1 MPPGESCTVES
12 CTVESCTVRFALSDL
27 RFRPVRLGMTETGA
41 FGAWLRA
48 CRQSAGL
55 SQDAL
60 AGRAGLSVRA
70 VRNLERGRTGAPHSG
85 SLHRLADALELC
97 GEARGQ
103 FVAAAGR
110 QLAGDASADAAAVP
124 EGKLARVGA
133 RQVVPRQLPGPVPL
147 FIGRERELAALT
159 GLQIGRAHV

>member
-12 CTVESCTVRFALSDL
+12 CAVESCTVRFAVQTCEARND
-27 RFRPVRLGMTETGA
+27 RDGA

-55 SQDAL
+55 SQEAL

-110 QLAGDASADAAAVP
+110 Q
-124 EGKLARVGA
+124 
-133 RQVVPRQLPGPVPL
+133 
-147 FIGRERELAALT
+147 
-159 GLQIGRAHV
+159 